1 MAEHGNSGKN
11 YEARKCGLTSA
22 RERKKKKHQWKTIWR
37 LRIAKETSENKQK
50 RGVREN
56 LQCIQN
62 PDGCLLDGDC
72 GDPTNKEKNEAAKP
86 FGKLQVIKKACK
98 RLPG

>member
-1 MAEHGNSGKN
+1 MWFNLGES
-11 YEARKCGLTSA
+11 
-22 RERKKKKHQWKTIWR
+22 KKKKRRKTILR

-50 RGVREN
+50 REGGGGRLEKN

>member
-1 MAEHGNSGKN
+1 MENHL
-11 YEARKCGLTSA
+11 GL
-22 RERKKKKHQWKTIWR
+22 RN
-37 LRIAKETSENKQK
+37 AKERLQKINK
-50 RGVREN
+50 RGGVREN